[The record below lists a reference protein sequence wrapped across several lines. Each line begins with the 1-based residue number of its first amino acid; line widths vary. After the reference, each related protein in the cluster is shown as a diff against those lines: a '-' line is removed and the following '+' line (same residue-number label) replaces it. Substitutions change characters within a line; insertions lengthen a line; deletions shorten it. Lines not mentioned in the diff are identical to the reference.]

1 MAWVITEGFHQL
13 KKIMSE
19 IMQGNWNHSKKP
31 SEYEVFDSDGEL
43 LYSGAFVDAMKYME
57 EKKMEIMDDYDAGFA
72 DATKL
77 IQEKLDAILFKYKLT
92 LKEYDYIEE
101 ARDVELLEEVK
112 QKLFEKV

>member
-1 MAWVITEGFHQL
+1 MEWVIGVGFHQL
-13 KKIMSE
+13 KKIMS
-19 IMQGNWNHSKKP
+19 
-31 SEYEVFDSDGEL
+31 
-43 LYSGAFVDAMKYME
+43 
-57 EKKMEIMDDYDAGFA
+57 EIMDDYDAGFA

-112 QKLFEKV
+112 RKLFEKV